1 MTDDAYCPHCTNL
14 LRRNAPHPYPSRAMR
29 CPACVLLVG
38 AGRSATATGERRI
51 APGVVATRGVGAR
64 GSRATATVGPTRPG
78 PPVDLVRAVL
88 REVHDH
94 HVLR

>member
-1 MTDDAYCPHCTNL
+1 MTDNAFCPHCRNL
-14 LRRNAPHPYPSRAMR
+14 LRKDAPHPYPSRAMR
-29 CPACVLLVG
+29 CPACLILVG

-51 APGVVATRGVGAR
+51 APGVVATRGTGTRKA
-64 GSRATATVGPTRPG
+64 SVGPARTG

-94 HVLR
+94 SVLR

>member
-14 LRRNAPHPYPSRAMR
+14 LRRDAPHPYPSRAMR
-29 CPACVLLVG
+29 CPACLILVG
-38 AGRSATATGERRI
+38 AGRSATETGERRI
-51 APGVVATRGVGAR
+51 APGVVSTRGAGAR
-64 GSRATATVGPTRPG
+64 RASSVSARTG

-88 REVHDH
+88 HEVHDH